1 MEKKAQSNPDK
12 MFYTIGE
19 AAETFHVNISL
30 IRYWENEFDI
40 LKPKRNNKG
49 NRLFTPKDMDN
60 LHLIYYLVKECGMTL
75 EGAKKRLQ
83 NQENETL
90 RKFEIVKRLK
100 SIKTELKQLKN
111 SIETIEGKSSEST
124 D

>member
-1 MEKKAQSNPDK
+1 MTKLSPDK

-19 AAETFHVNISL
+19 AAEMYNVKVSL
-30 IRYWENEFDI
+30 IRFWENEFKI

-49 NRLFTPKDMDN
+49 NRLFTPGDMDN

-83 NQENETL
+83 NSEDETL
-90 RKFEIVKRLK
+90 RKFKVIKRLK
-100 SIKTELKQLKN
+100 LIKKDLKQLYS
-111 SIETIEGKSSEST
+111 SIETIEGTENIS
-124 D
+124 